1 MKQLTIERNDTGTYC
16 LAADGVIIN
25 PSVRLA
31 DLIPEIKK
39 ATAEPAEAEPLKAE
53 AALDIY
59 RKMWRQVL
67 HE

>member
-1 MKQLTIERNDTGTYC
+1 MKQIDIHRNESGTYC
-16 LAADGVIIN
+16 IAADGVVIN

-39 ATAEPAEAEPLKAE
+39 ATGEQTEVEPLEAE